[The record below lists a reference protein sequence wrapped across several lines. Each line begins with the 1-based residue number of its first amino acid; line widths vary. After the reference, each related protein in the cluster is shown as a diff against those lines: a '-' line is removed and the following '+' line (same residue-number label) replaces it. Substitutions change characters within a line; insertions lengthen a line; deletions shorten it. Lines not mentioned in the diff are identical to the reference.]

1 MGLKRR
7 NKMEIKFG
15 NYWGL
20 ENNQF
25 TFFGAT
31 YYENYC
37 SYELILELFNFYVEF
52 ILIKKENQND

>member
-1 MGLKRR
+1 
-7 NKMEIKFG
+7 MEIKFG